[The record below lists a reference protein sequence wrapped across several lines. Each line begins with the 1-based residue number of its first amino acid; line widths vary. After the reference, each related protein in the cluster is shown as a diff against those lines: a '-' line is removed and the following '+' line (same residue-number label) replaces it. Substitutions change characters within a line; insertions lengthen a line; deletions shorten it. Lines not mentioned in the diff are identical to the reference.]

1 MNFLQEQ
8 IKQIIITMVLLLVVG
23 VAGAQV
29 SGNMSHQLKAF
40 SKATAKANVEF
51 TLPAGFKEIKAPDN
65 EDFPFNYAME
75 IPGQEFEIWFQ
86 VRSQKEN
93 VANYAR
99 NQNTPLA
106 SPDSL
111 YNIMGEANAQ
121 AFTGDKKYYSRNIPP
136 RVLTR
141 YGADAG
147 KSYLLTLLDMPI
159 TKHYKYALLI
169 TLQKNHA
176 GTIMAVCL
184 TNLKGPEFFK
194 NISGADGCI
203 KFKP

>member
-1 MNFLQEQ
+1 MKFLQEQ
-8 IKQIIITMVLLLVVG
+8 FKQILLTMMLLLIIG
-23 VAGAQV
+23 AGYAQV
-29 SGNMSHQLKAF
+29 KVSRQLKDF
-40 SKATAKANVEF
+40 SKAIAKANVEF
-51 TLPAGFKEIKAPDN
+51 NLPLGFKEIRAPES
-65 EDFPFNYAME
+65 EDFPFDYAIG
-75 IPGQEFEIWFQ
+75 IPSQEFEIWFQ
-86 VRSQKEN
+86 VKSQKEN
-93 VANYAR
+93 MANYAH
-99 NQNTPLA
+99 NPNVTLT

-111 YNIMGEANAQ
+111 YSVIGEVSAQ
-121 AFTGDKKYYSRNIPP
+121 AFTGDRKYAVRTIPTHI
-136 RVLTR
+136 LTR

-147 KSYLLTLLDMPI
+147 KSHLLTLLDNPV

-169 TLQKNHA
+169 TLQKNHI

>member
-1 MNFLQEQ
+1 MNFIQEQ
-8 IKQIIITMVLLLVVG
+8 FKQIIITMMLLLVVG

-29 SGNMSHQLKAF
+29 KGNMSHQFKWF

-51 TLPAGFKEIKAPDN
+51 ALPAGFKEIKAPDSD
-65 EDFPFNYAME
+65 DFPFDYAME
-75 IPGQEFEIWFQ
+75 IPGKEFEIWFQ
-86 VRSQKEN
+86 VKSQKEN
-93 VANYAR
+93 IADYAR
-99 NQNTPLA
+99 TQNTPLA

-111 YNIMGEANAQ
+111 YNIMGEANAL
-121 AFTGDKKYYSRNIPP
+121 AFTGDKKYFTRNIPP
-136 RVLTR
+136 QILTR

-147 KSYLLTLLDMPI
+147 KSYLLNLLDMPA

-184 TNLKGPEFFK
+184 TNLKGSEFFK